1 MTGVGAW
8 GRLIGDDIQRVLSN
22 TTFTLGTENR
32 FKYFGTVF
40 YNNMNAT
47 DFYRSVPEWNG
58 LSKGSRTLNRTVMC

>member
-22 TTFTLGTENR
+22 TTFTLGTENH

-47 DFYRSVPEWNG
+47 DFYLPVPEWNG